1 MRSRKVPLRRD
12 ETLTEAGHP
21 RHADDGPQRRPQPVL
36 KSISKDKRCAETAER
51 HKAGPTHSKP
61 TRTRGRTDVVD
72 DRSSVVAAGG
82 AKASTPSSP
91 SDAASFDAMKIE
103 NMRLLS
109 QDRGDT
115 WHNGVARLST
125 SRASAASMLA
135 WVIEHTS
142 RKTSVIVTNT
152 LRVDGFQNW
161 EHVHAGSPND
171 ERQRAH
177 TFVITRAQRRHALL
191 HIPGLSGL
199 VAEAKGAVESLRL
212 HDMPAELEW
221 LHGHIL
227 NQGDV
232 NARFEYHQDTGEE
245 RSRIDERFQH
255 HIGIEVDQIFN
266 VLHRL
271 TCPTAL
277 HAMFRRGS
285 TRSRRHGLI
294 IYMVI
299 LREAVHRARLVVCRI
314 KIRRVAISIE

>member
-1 MRSRKVPLRRD
+1 MQSRKVPLRRD

-61 TRTRGRTDVVD
+61 TRTRGRADVVD

-125 SRASAASMLA
+125 SRASAASVLA

-245 RSRIDERFQH
+245 RSRISGRRDRCVLYTVIIKLNRGGCTSMQVCGLPEVFYRSSSGTGVMFRSEVH
-255 HIGIEVDQIFN
+255 HCTAKAEPGIWKF
-266 VLHRL
+266 
-271 TCPTAL
+271 
-277 HAMFRRGS
+277 AMFFGV
-285 TRSRRHGLI
+285 
-294 IYMVI
+294 YY
-299 LREAVHRARLVVCRI
+299 
-314 KIRRVAISIE
+314 